1 MKMTHEEIRAAMK
14 KEEEKKAEAWEKE
27 LYEETIYGD
36 HSSIVEDLR
45 GEWWKEPR
53 SEKIYNLD
61 EDIEDLPF

>member
-1 MKMTHEEIRAAMK
+1 MTYKEILVAMK
-14 KEEEKKAEAWEKE
+14 KEKEKEAEAWEKE

-53 SEKIYNLD
+53 SEKFDNLD
-61 EDIEDLPF
+61 DDIEDLPF

>member
-53 SEKIYNLD
+53 SEKFYNLD

>member
-1 MKMTHEEIRAAMK
+1 MK
-14 KEEEKKAEAWEKE
+14 KEKEKEAEAWEKE

-53 SEKIYNLD
+53 SESFYNLD
-61 EDIEDLPF
+61 DDIEDLPF

>member
-1 MKMTHEEIRAAMK
+1 MKMTHEESRAAMK